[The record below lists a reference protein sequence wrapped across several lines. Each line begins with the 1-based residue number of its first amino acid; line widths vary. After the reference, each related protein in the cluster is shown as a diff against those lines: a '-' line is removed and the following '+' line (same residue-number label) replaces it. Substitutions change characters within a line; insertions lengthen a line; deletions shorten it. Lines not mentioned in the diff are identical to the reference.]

1 MCEWSNPWHMLIV
14 FARHAL
20 FLIHVAYCILFITL
34 WQPCDMAENQIKFAP
49 QPFKRVHPH
58 ITIPHCEPTSSLMS
72 SRAQSALAGL
82 NGSDVKD
89 SPNNLISASSRTTG
103 HAVDIGCLCTSYC
116 LMWRIFSDYFSCFLS
131 RLIRW
136 FVAFV
141 LHCFSLFA
149 LFVVLKFSSP
159 VSLLFSLWH
168 WAQESSF
175 VDYLNTCH
183 QQFCRCLFLDWQIS
197 SGPQN
202 STASTWCRE
211 NMQLWVGGEKCCFRG
226 EQAKKVEEE
235 EYSRRVISIWSWD
248 QDACKE
254 IQCDGWN
261 VFLNY

>member
-1 MCEWSNPWHMLIV
+1 MGHLILMHYNLISFFFFLKKGEDEPCCHLYARTKDQWCMQGMEWVDWKVFGEHKCWPMPLACHLHHVLLLKLLPISHHWARWYPCCTLQIGPCTCSQHLSSDCVKIHVFPMCEWSNPWHMLIV

-20 FLIHVAYCILFITL
+20 FLIHVAYCILFITF
-34 WQPCDMAENQIKFAP
+34 WQPCNMAENQIKFAP

-116 LMWRIFSDYFSCFLS
+116 LMWCIFSDYFSCFLS

-141 LHCFSLFA
+141 LHCFSC
-149 LFVVLKFSSP
+149 
-159 VSLLFSLWH
+159 LL
-168 WAQESSF
+168 
-175 VDYLNTCH
+175 
-183 QQFCRCLFLDWQIS
+183 CL
-197 SGPQN
+197 
-202 STASTWCRE
+202 
-211 NMQLWVGGEKCCFRG
+211 
-226 EQAKKVEEE
+226 
-235 EYSRRVISIWSWD
+235 
-248 QDACKE
+248 
-254 IQCDGWN
+254 
-261 VFLNY
+261 